1 MSAITTSIDAQPIPG
16 GISIHEFAKSQG
28 MAASSIRRRV
38 GTGDIPS
45 YKICGARRI
54 PLWYLEELQR
64 GDPVESAIKQIAA
77 AATSLTD
84 DQRSIISA
92 LLLDNGAA

>member
-1 MSAITTSIDAQPIPG
+1 MSATKSIDSQPIPR
-16 GISIHEFAKSQG
+16 GISIPEFAKSQG

-38 GTGDIPS
+38 GTGEIPS
-45 YKICGARRI
+45 YKVCGARRI

-64 GDPVESAIKQIAA
+64 GDAVQSAIKQIAA
-77 AATSLTD
+77 AAQSLTD
-84 DQRSIISA
+84 DQRSVISA